1 MFLQSVWWLLQVTTS
16 AVWPREAFGH
26 SGQSIPGHCPP
37 DPLPGSTRDFV
48 CQAECE
54 RTGSIA
60 RIGDGTSDVWENGIG

>member
-1 MFLQSVWWLLQVTTS
+1 MVNCFFSPFGGRYKL
-16 AVWPREAFGH
+16 PFGH